1 MKIENIIHSLTIS
14 IFGMV
19 RYLLRSIAKHHH
31 IYLYQFIRLLFARN
45 LERRRQCQI
54 FNGGKMRTRKFLL
67 VFESK
72 KSLE

>member
-1 MKIENIIHSLTIS
+1 
-14 IFGMV
+14 MV
-19 RYLLRSIAKHHH
+19 IYLLKSIANHHH

-72 KSLE
+72 KSQE

>member
-1 MKIENIIHSLTIS
+1 
-14 IFGMV
+14 MV
-19 RYLLRSIAKHHH
+19 RYLLKSIAKHHQT
-31 IYLYQFIRLLFARN
+31 YLYQFLRLLLARN